1 MEEPLPLTTFHI
13 ENEEQSLLRKTTPTQ
28 IKGETHDGEFPFLSH
43 NEEADGE
50 EAACSRYAI
59 TTSPVVLKTVD
70 CLGLNLNSGTVI
82 RI

>member
-28 IKGETHDGEFPFLSH
+28 IKGETPFLGH

-59 TTSPVVLKTVD
+59 TASLVVLKTIN
-70 CLGLNLNSGTVI
+70 CLGLDLNSGTII